1 MILDGIFSLE
11 SLGVPWEIEEEA
23 EARPS
28 MDEVAFHRFYGR
40 TSRPLWSYIL
50 RLCGDAAMADDIL
63 QDAYCRFLRAKLR
76 ETEHKKLKSYLYR
89 IATNLVTD
97 QWRKGQREQ
106 RLAKDDRLVPDP
118 PKDASIALNQKADFS
133 RSFALLKPKKRAL
146 LWLAYV
152 EGQDHRQIA
161 ASPRLFR
168 MRAIFFRAR
177 NKRTLTLFS
186 LTPRLA
192 AICR

>member
-11 SLGVPWEIEEEA
+11 GLGVPWEIEQEA
-23 EARPS
+23 EVRPS
-28 MDEVAFHRFYGR
+28 MDEVAFQRFYGR
-40 TSRPLWSYIL
+40 TARPLWSYIL
-50 RLCGDAAMADDIL
+50 RLCGDAALTDDIL

-97 QWRKGQREQ
+97 HWRRGQREQ

-118 PKDASIALNQKADFS
+118 PKDASIALNRKTDFGK
-133 RSFALLKPKKRAL
+133 SFALLKPKERAL

-152 EGQDHRQIA
+152 EGQEHRQIA
-161 ASPRLFR
+161 ASLGVKEKSVKVLL
-168 MRAIFFRAR
+168 FRAR
-177 NKRTLTLFS
+177 KKMARILKNRG
-186 LTPRLA
+186 LA
-192 AICR
+192 